1 MPDLSRITVL
11 VVDDSPDSLAV
22 LTETLER
29 EGADVLVARSGDAAL
44 GIVARVKPD
53 IVLLDALMPGRD
65 GFETCRA
72 LKADESSAGIPVI
85 FMTGLDET
93 EHIVRAFS
101 VGGVD
106 YVTKPFAVA
115 EVIARIEVHGRNASR
130 SRLVQRALET
140 SGRHLVATD
149 AQGRVSWVSA
159 EARAALQGGAR
170 LHDDPRTISPGET
183 IEAAGQTLRLLGA
196 CGPSEYL
203 FELLDKASAQTPED
217 VLKQGFGLTTREA
230 EVLIW
235 LVRGKSNRDIATIL
249 SLSPRTVDK
258 HLETVFRKLGVEN
271 RTSAVA
277 LAVAKI

>member
-1 MPDLSRITVL
+1 MPSLSRIVVL

-72 LKADESSAGIPVI
+72 LKADEGSAGIPVI

-115 EVIARIEVHGRNASR
+115 EVIARIKVHGRNASR

-149 AQGRVSWVSA
+149 AQGRVTWVSA
-159 EARAALQGGAR
+159 EARNQLQAGAT
-170 LHDDPRTISPGET
+170 LVDDPHSLSPGAVV
-183 IEAAGQTLRLLGA
+183 EAAGLTLNHLGA

-203 FELLDKASAQTPED
+203 FELLETTRAIAPEE
-217 VLKQGFGLTTREA
+217 VLRQDFGLTSREA

-249 SLSPRTVDK
+249 NLSPRTVDK
-258 HLETVFRKLGVEN
+258 HLEAVFRKLGVEN

-277 LAVAKI
+277 LAVAKM